1 MSILDYGDNCVGDC
15 VDHIP
20 DSYRDDLLREISLM
34 KSVGQHGNIVSMVG
48 ACTARRPIALIMEYV
63 PYGNLQN
70 FLKFVFSL
78 TRRRFT
84 VTMRLFDLSYVKVR
98 KI

>member
-1 MSILDYGDNCVGDC
+1 VTNYSRPNDDG

-20 DSYRDDLLREISLM
+20 DTYRDDLLREVALM
-34 KSVGQHGNIVSMVG
+34 KSIGQHRNIVSMVG

-70 FLKFVFSL
+70 FLKFVLFTL
-78 TRRRFT
+78 LFRFAN
-84 VTMRLFDLSYVKVR
+84 DLCVLGDLMLIINCASF
-98 KI
+98 

>member
-1 MSILDYGDNCVGDC
+1 MVVYVH

-20 DSYRDDLLREISLM
+20 DTYRDDLLREIALM
-34 KSVGQHGNIVSMVG
+34 KNIGQHGNIVSMVG

-70 FLKFVFSL
+70 FLKFVLSL
-78 TRRRFT
+78 IHCALSVRFE
-84 VTMRLFDLSYVKVR
+84 
-98 KI
+98 